1 MQAQINIER
10 RFGYA
15 IDTRGSTFWD
25 IVGDMAI
32 IKAEKRNMET
42 SPHRHVK
49 LESNK
54 KEDLKMGNSDG
65 EEIVF
70 LGAKAV

>member
-1 MQAQINIER
+1 
-10 RFGYA
+10 
-15 IDTRGSTFWD
+15 
-25 IVGDMAI
+25 
-32 IKAEKRNMET
+32 MET